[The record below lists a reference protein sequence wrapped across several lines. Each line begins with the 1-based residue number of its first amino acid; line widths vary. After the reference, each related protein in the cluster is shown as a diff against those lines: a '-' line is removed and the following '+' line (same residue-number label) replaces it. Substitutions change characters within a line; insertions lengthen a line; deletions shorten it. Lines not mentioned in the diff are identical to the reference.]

1 MKPPVPF
8 KPRGIHHMY
17 LGFFFVAFGAFFLY
31 MNAGNG
37 LDSLNYLYGAFIFI
51 GLFAIIDDIIEHT
64 ITEDTILRRIW
75 NKIIGVK

>member
-1 MKPPVPF
+1 M
-8 KPRGIHHMY
+8 GI
-17 LGFFFVAFGAFFLY
+17 FFVAFGTFFLY

-37 LDSLNYLYGAFIFI
+37 LDSLNYLYGAFIFV

-75 NKIIGVK
+75 NKIIGAK